1 MSTDIRRMSREELDA
16 LNEDGRLWRNR
27 EKLASGSAEEKAGR
41 VSNNP
46 ISASPTPGKIGEQLE
61 LW

>member
-27 EKLASGSAEEKAGR
+27 EKLASGSAEEEAGQA
-41 VSNNP
+41 SNDSF
-46 ISASPTPGKIGEQLE
+46 SASSTSGKIGEQLE